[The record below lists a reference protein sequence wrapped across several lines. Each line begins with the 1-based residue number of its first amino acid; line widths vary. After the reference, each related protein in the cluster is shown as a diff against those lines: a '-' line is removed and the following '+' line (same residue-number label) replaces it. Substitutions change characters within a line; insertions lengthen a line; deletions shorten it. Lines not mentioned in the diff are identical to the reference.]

1 MLSNTD
7 YTMCIRTERNFCGI
21 QYSPCLGILF
31 MTVSNILWKLISW
44 HHDYDASVLWY
55 LISDDPSSMSFSIS
69 GSVMNDVGTAGT
81 DVASSCANDWI
92 NIPCATNSLRQDQ
105 QSFTSANSEGP
116 NTCVDRI
123 CGMVFNSVTQLD
135 INTAIVRP
143 VNSK

>member
-1 MLSNTD
+1 
-7 YTMCIRTERNFCGI
+7 
-21 QYSPCLGILF
+21 
-31 MTVSNILWKLISW
+31 
-44 HHDYDASVLWY
+44 
-55 LISDDPSSMSFSIS
+55 
-69 GSVMNDVGTAGT
+69 MNDVGTAGT

-135 INTAIVRP
+135 ITAAIVKP
-143 VNSK
+143 VNSEYTRLITHQNFSQYFLQNSYFYLIQ

>member
-1 MLSNTD
+1 
-7 YTMCIRTERNFCGI
+7 
-21 QYSPCLGILF
+21 
-31 MTVSNILWKLISW
+31 
-44 HHDYDASVLWY
+44 
-55 LISDDPSSMSFSIS
+55 MSFSIS

-135 INTAIVRP
+135 ITAAIVKP
-143 VNSK
+143 VNSEYT